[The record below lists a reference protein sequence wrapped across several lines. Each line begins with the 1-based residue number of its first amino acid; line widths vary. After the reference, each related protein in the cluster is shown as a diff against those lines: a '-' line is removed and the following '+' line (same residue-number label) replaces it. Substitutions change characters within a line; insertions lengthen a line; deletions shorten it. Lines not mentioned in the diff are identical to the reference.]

1 MNTVKEIKIFDFQY
15 DGSICGVIVD
25 EDELVFST
33 EDSQF
38 FVDGQLQENNRLTIG
53 MNLEAA
59 AKIRDF
65 LNYAIPK

>member
-1 MNTVKEIKIFDFQY
+1 MC
-15 DGSICGVIVD
+15 SVIID

-38 FVDGQLQENNRLTIG
+38 FVDGQLQENNRLIIG